1 MIAAL
6 RGLSRQTALIIFA
19 TLFVLFTTLLGSTFT
34 GPTNLGN
41 VSRQVAIDAPHVMGQ
56 VIVLIAGGIDIS
68 VGSVMAM
75 SAALSIGLQ
84 GYGAGVAI
92 LVALA
97 FGAAVGA
104 VNGLLVT
111 KGKIVPFVATLGT
124 MSVVRGMVL
133 TYTEQRSMPST
144 VEGFGFWGGGS
155 IGPVPMPLVISLTIM
170 VVLWWYLK
178 NTATGRG
185 LYAVGGNEE
194 TAYLAGV
201 PVNRVKFLAF
211 VMSGTLAGVSGV
223 LLASRLE
230 SANAQTGIDTPL
242 LSIAAAIIG
251 GASLLGGRGGI
262 VSAFLGI
269 ASLGTLSSG
278 MNLLGVSTYFQIATK
293 ALVLIG
299 VVVVDALIVNA
310 KRAAAALP
318 SEAEPDEPDEPDP
331 DEPVPA
337 QQASG

>member
-1 MIAAL
+1 VIATL
-6 RGLSRQTALIIFA
+6 RGLTRQTALIIFA
-19 TLFVLFTTLLGSTFT
+19 ALFLLFTALLGSTFT

-41 VSRQVAIDAPHVMGQ
+41 MSRQVAIDAPHVMGQ

-75 SAALSIGLQ
+75 SAALAIGLQ
-84 GYGAGVAI
+84 GYGVGVA
-92 LVALA
+92 VMAALL
-97 FGAAVGA
+97 FGATVGA

-133 TYTEQRSMPST
+133 TYTKQQSMPSS
-144 VEGFGFWGGGS
+144 VESFGFWGGGS
-155 IGPVPMPLVISLTIM
+155 IGTIPMPLIISVTIM
-170 VVLWWYLK
+170 VVLWWFLR
-178 NTATGRG
+178 NTAGGRG
-185 LYAVGGNEE
+185 LYAVGGNKE

-201 PVNRVKFLAF
+201 PVAKVQFTAF
-211 VMSGTLAGVSGV
+211 VLSGTLAAVSGV

-278 MNLLGVSTYFQIATK
+278 MNLLGVSTYVQIATK

-310 KRAAAALP
+310 KRAAATLP
-318 SEAEPDEPDEPDP
+318 TEAEPDEPDQPEP
-331 DEPVPA
+331 DEPVPVA
-337 QQASG
+337 RVTP